1 MNVKWMLRRLYESFD
16 GEGSDLVGES
26 FDMTAA
32 LDSISNDLF
41 GQAEEEPSA
50 EEDPAKETP
59 PADPAPAPTPPV
71 EPAPSS
77 DFPKTWKKEAEVHWA
92 NLPPEV
98 KAEVLRRETDMFRGL
113 EQYKEAATYGRAFQ
127 QALSPF
133 LPDIQAAGLDPAL
146 HVQNLLQAHHVLSR
160 GTLEQKQAVVR
171 ALLEDAGVSLDQG
184 EAPYVDPAVADLRQ
198 RVEQLQSQ
206 TRQREEQEAR
216 QVKEATMKTI
226 ETFFADPVHKH
237 AAAVS
242 QEMAALLKSGA
253 AADLKSAYEKA
264 IWLNPVT
271 REQVLAEQREAAA
284 AAEEKAKQEKA
295 AAAAKAASGN
305 LRTSQR
311 SGGGTASKGRTMDE
325 TLQETYR
332 QLTAKN

>member
-1 MNVKWMLRRLYESFD
+1 MNVKWMLRRFCESFD
-16 GEGSDLVGES
+16 GEGGDLGGSD

-32 LDSISNDLF
+32 LDSISSDLF
-41 GQAEEEPSA
+41 GKQEEEPLVKDQL
-50 EEDPAKETP
+50 EETP
-59 PADPAPAPTPPV
+59 PAEPAPAPTQPEEP
-71 EPAPSS
+71 PAPPS
-77 DFPKTWKKEAEVHWA
+77 DFPKTWKKEAEAHWA

-127 QALSPF
+127 QALTPF

-160 GTLEQKQAVVR
+160 GTPEQKQAVVR

-206 TRQREEQEAR
+206 TRQREQQEAR
-216 QVKEATMKTI
+216 QAKEATMRTI
-226 ETFFADPVHKH
+226 EVFFSDPANKH

-242 QEMAALLKSGA
+242 QEMAALIKSGA

-325 TLQETYR
+325 TLQETFR
-332 QLTAKN
+332 QITAKN

>member
-1 MNVKWMLRRLYESFD
+1 MRLKWMLRRLCESFD
-16 GEGSDLVGES
+16 GEGSDLGGS
-26 FDMTAA
+26 DFDMTAA
-32 LDSISNDLF
+32 LDSISSDLF
-41 GQAEEEPSA
+41 GKQEEEPPT
-50 EEDPAKETP
+50 EDPPEE
-59 PADPAPAPTPPV
+59 TPPV
-71 EPAPSS
+71 EPAPAPPPPEEPAPPS
-77 DFPKTWKKEAEVHWA
+77 DFPTTWKKEAEAHWTT
-92 NLPPEV
+92 LPPEV
-98 KAEVLRRETDMFRGL
+98 KAEVLRRENDMFRGL

-127 QALSPF
+127 QALTPF

-160 GTLEQKQAVVR
+160 GTPEQKQAVVR

-206 TRQREEQEAR
+206 TRQREQQEAR
-216 QVKEATMKTI
+216 QAKEATMRTI
-226 ETFFADPVHKH
+226 ETFFADPANKH

-242 QEMAALLKSGA
+242 QEMAVLIKSGA

-325 TLQETYR
+325 TLQETFR
-332 QLTAKN
+332 QINAKN